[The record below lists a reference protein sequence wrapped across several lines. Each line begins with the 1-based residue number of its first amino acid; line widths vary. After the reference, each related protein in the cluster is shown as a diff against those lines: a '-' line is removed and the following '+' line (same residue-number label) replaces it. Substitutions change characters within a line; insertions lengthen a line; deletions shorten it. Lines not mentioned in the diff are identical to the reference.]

1 MNKIYTGNYK
11 NFSNTDYN
19 LISISGDRGAKE
31 NYQGL
36 YIRELA
42 PKRVFWDVWF
52 NNIGKISKEDNIRFY
67 IREYCK
73 TVLSKIDWKEFI
85 NLFNNYDYPTILLCY
100 EKSDEFCHRHPLAE
114 YIKLYTDIDIEIPE
128 GIIVNGNIKPIEHPK
143 YVEDILKEEI
153 LLNKVKPEPIIKPKI
168 MSIYRKR

>member
-31 NYQGL
+31 NYQGQ

-52 NNIGKISKEDNIRFY
+52 NNISSLSISSTYLGCSIG
-67 IREYCK
+67 
-73 TVLSKIDWKEFI
+73 FI
-85 NLFNNYDYPTILLCY
+85 LPFTIIPSGISISMSVYNLIY
-100 EKSDEFCHRHPLAE
+100 SA
-114 YIKLYTDIDIEIPE
+114 
-128 GIIVNGNIKPIEHPK
+128 NGCLWQNSS
-143 YVEDILKEEI
+143 LF
-153 LLNKVKPEPIIKPKI
+153 
-168 MSIYRKR
+168 S